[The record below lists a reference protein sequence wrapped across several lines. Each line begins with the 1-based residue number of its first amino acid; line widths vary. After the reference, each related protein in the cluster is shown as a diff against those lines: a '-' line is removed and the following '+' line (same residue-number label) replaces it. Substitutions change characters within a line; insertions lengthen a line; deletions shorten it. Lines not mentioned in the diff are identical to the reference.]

1 MMKVP
6 VFLSCLAWLSGL
18 SAADPKA
25 GAVPMSSAIQPSLCL
40 RGKILF
46 EDDFTGSLKPEWVP
60 SYKTRWA
67 AAGGVLT
74 GQPATEADQAAAHDK
89 QHGGSAPS
97 IQLNVPARDC
107 IVAYEFKLGPKNTA
121 QNIVFNDGTHLSGTG
136 HVSSVQFHVRLGVV
150 LSKKKNTKQDGD
162 ADVDLSVSDWKPV
175 AGKWYQVME
184 EMRGDTIVVRISG
197 GPSLKAKDPRFDIP
211 KTFLSLGAWGGDAIS
226 YRNFRIWADAPDAK
240 LEALRDKGLPKS
252 PQTKGK

>member
-1 MMKVP
+1 MFKVSAL
-6 VFLSCLAWLSGL
+6 VSCFVCFAGLA
-18 SAADPKA
+18 APDPKLRA
-25 GAVPMSSAIQPSLCL
+25 DFASSGFQPSLCL
-40 RGKILF
+40 RGAVLF
-46 EDDFTGSLKPEWVP
+46 EDDFSGPLKPEWAP

-97 IQLNVPARDC
+97 IQLNVPTRDC

-162 ADVDLSVSDWKPV
+162 ADVDLGVSDWKPV

-197 GPSLKAKDPRFDIP
+197 GPSLKAKDPRFDMP

-226 YRNFRIWADAPDAK
+226 YRNFRIWSDAPDAK
-240 LEALRDKGLPKS
+240 LEALRDKGQPKT
-252 PQTKGK
+252 PQAKGR